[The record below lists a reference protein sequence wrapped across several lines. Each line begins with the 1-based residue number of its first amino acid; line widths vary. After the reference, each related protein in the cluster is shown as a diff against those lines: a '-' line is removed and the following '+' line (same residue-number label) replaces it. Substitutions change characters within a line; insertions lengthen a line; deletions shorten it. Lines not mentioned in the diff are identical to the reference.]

1 MDNIIFDKITINN
14 FLSMGH
20 EEIDLSDRGFV
31 LVKGKNCES
40 PTQQSNGA
48 GKSTIFDA
56 IFWTLTGS
64 TLRGATDVVNENRKS
79 EGCSCTLEFH
89 TLSKNYKIIRN
100 KGKINNCCFYEDD
113 VLLSD
118 QTKKTQEFIKG
129 AVPSVASSE
138 VLGSI
143 ILLGQGLPY
152 KFSSFS
158 PSKRKDLLE
167 TMSGSSSE
175 ISKVKC
181 KLDIEE
187 SNHSIILN
195 SLNQEISTYQG
206 TIIGLDSTIN
216 LLNRQIESAMSS
228 EEIEKEME
236 TIQVNIDSIKDQV
249 SQLTE
254 ESNNLVQQQND
265 CTETRKPIE
274 DFLAD
279 LRAQQ
284 SIAIQTINS
293 IRSGDCPTCGRPFEI
308 SEETIKRR
316 DQLIA
321 EKVNRDTQ
329 IEQLTTKL
337 QSRIQLENDLNGQLT
352 KVKHK
357 VFEFQNNI
365 QRLEQQKEY
374 LKQKLVDTTEF
385 QTKLQATQAE
395 IDSLNVKINGNKDKI
410 LIEQEYLDCIG
421 YLKRQ
426 LSKDFKGY
434 MLKEA
439 IDFMSLR
446 AEYYSNYLF
455 TNGKH
460 IEIELS
466 GNNVLIKVG
475 GRLYENLSG
484 GERQR
489 VDLAV
494 QFALRDML
502 VTTSGFSCNL
512 LVLDEAFDNLDAQ
525 GSDALVQLVT
535 SEFSDV
541 STIYI
546 VTHHSEIAIPYD
558 HQIIVQKNSEGIS
571 EIL

>member
-1 MDNIIFDKITINN
+1 MENIIFDKITINN
-14 FLSMGH
+14 FLSMGN
-20 EEIDLSDRGFV
+20 EEIELTDRGFV

-40 PTQQSNGA
+40 ATQQSNGA

-56 IFWTLTGS
+56 IFWTLTGT
-64 TLRGATDVVNENRKS
+64 TLRGATDVVNENRTN

-89 TLSKNYKIIRN
+89 TLTKNYKIVRN
-100 KGKINNCCFYEDD
+100 KGKVNNCCFYEDD

-118 QTKKTQEFIKG
+118 QTKKTQEFIKN
-129 AVPSVASSE
+129 AVPSAASSE
-138 VLGSI
+138 ILGSI
-143 ILLGQGLPY
+143 ILLGQGLPF

-175 ISKVKC
+175 ISKVKY
-181 KLDIEE
+181 KLDLEE
-187 SNHSIILN
+187 SEHSGVLN

-206 TIIGLDSTIN
+206 TILGLNSTVN
-216 LLNRQIESAMSS
+216 LLNQQISAVMSPT
-228 EEIEKEME
+228 EIEKQIEVFQSE
-236 TIQVNIDSIKDQV
+236 IDTLNDTLIQLNNENTSLL
-249 SQLTE
+249 SQ
-254 ESNNLVQQQND
+254 QDD
-265 CTETRKPIE
+265 CVATRKPIE
-274 DFLAD
+274 DYLAE

-284 SIAIQTINS
+284 TVTTQTINS
-293 IRSGDCPTCGRPFEI
+293 IKSGDCPTCGRPFEI
-308 SEETIKRR
+308 SDETIKRR
-316 DQLIA
+316 DALIEEHSNREQQIAQLNA
-321 EKVNRDTQ
+321 
-329 IEQLTTKL
+329 KL
-337 QSRIQLENDLNGQLT
+337 QSRIQLERDVST
-352 KVKHK
+352 KLSK
-357 VFEFQNNI
+357 VTYDMNECRDKI
-365 QRLEQQKEY
+365 RRLEHQKED
-374 LKQKLVDTTEF
+374 LKTKLTDTTSL
-385 QTKLQATQAE
+385 QNKLQETQSQ
-395 IDSLNVKINGNKDKI
+395 IDSLNVKINDNRDQV
-410 LIEQEYLDCIG
+410 LTEQEYLDCIG

-434 MLKEA
+434 ILKEA
-439 IDFMSLR
+439 IDFMSSR

-541 STIYI
+541 STVFV

-558 HQIIVQKNSEGIS
+558 YQMTVCKNSDGIS
-571 EIL
+571 RII